1 MEEDKVKA
9 QARRI
14 GKELA
19 KPSPV
24 RKNSTVTTEL
34 PVQAKQI

>member
-19 KPSPV
+19 KASPV
-24 RKNSTVTTEL
+24 RKNSTFTTIR
-34 PVQAKQI
+34 PSKFK